1 MSKGIASNLMKA
13 SAKRRR
19 SKAQIAEEK
28 LREQHKEAEYRKRM
42 EQMEAEHRRRQQEHQ
57 DAVDDEYEETLAKYV
72 SDSFLLPPFP
82 STPFYMRMNETHLPL
97 SEIK

>member
-1 MSKGIASNLMKA
+1 MLNVYTPSRTIFTRNLKVLE
-13 SAKRRR
+13 AKQK
-19 SKAQIAEEK
+19 S
-28 LREQHKEAEYRKRM
+28 EQLRM